1 MHRGQRGITL
11 IGFLVVLMVV
21 GFFAYLGMRLFPVYS
36 EYYSVTSAMR
46 GLAKEPGVRS
56 LSADAIRQRFDK
68 RLYTSYVESVKP
80 NNIRV
85 TTQGTPQIRVRY
97 EVRGPLFGNLEFVVT
112 FDRTEI
118 LDG

>member
-1 MHRGQRGITL
+1 MHRRQKGFTL
-11 IGFLVVLMVV
+11 IGFLVVLVVV

-36 EYYSVTSAMR
+36 EYYSVVSAMK
-46 GLAKEPGVRS
+46 GLAKEDGVRA

-97 EVRGPLFGNLEFVVT
+97 EVRKPLFGNIDFIAT
-112 FDRTEI
+112 FDRTEN
-118 LDG
+118 LGG